1 MSETV
6 PTSRRFEAV
15 ARTDAL
21 TLNSMLAVVL
31 ANGERVCLVRTAAG
45 VCALAD
51 RCSHRDFPLS
61 SGEVTPEGLIEC
73 AWHGARF
80 DPFTGVMLTGP
91 GGDDVKT
98 YEVQVDDKTITIAQ
112 TSATR

>member
-1 MSETV
+1 MSDTA
-6 PTSRRFEAV
+6 SASGRFEAV

-21 TLNSMLAVVL
+21 AVNAMTAVVL
-31 ANGERVCLVRTAAG
+31 ATGERVCLIRTAAG
-45 VCALAD
+45 YCALAD

-61 SGEVTPEGLIEC
+61 AGEVTAEGLIEC

-80 DPFTGVMLTGP
+80 DPATGVMLSGP
-91 GGDDVKT
+91 GGDDVKR
-98 YEVQVDDKTITIAQ
+98 YQVRVDDDTITIAQ